1 MIKEG
6 NAYMDNTDQETMQV
20 KLSMRVRV
28 FVTLLNL
35 HNSHASIY

>member
-20 KLSMRVRV
+20 TNTVDN
-28 FVTLLNL
+28 LLL
-35 HNSHASIY
+35 LFLVYS